1 MDWVQQVNGRADLR
15 GRLAL
20 GRHRRGPIVAK
31 TANYAVLASD
41 SGTIFTNTGAEDT
54 VEFTLPAVSEG
65 LHYTFIATAN
75 YAILLKTATADTLIT
90 FNDTAA
96 DSIAIQTEDEI
107 IGGVLVAIC
116 DGTNFIGYSPTIAHT
131 LTVAT

>member
-20 GRHRRGPIVAK
+20 GKHRRGPIVAK
-31 TANYAVLASD
+31 TAHYTVTAAD
-41 SGTIFTNTGAEDT
+41 SGTVFTNTGAEAQ
-54 VEFTLPAVSEG
+54 VNFTLPAVSEG
-65 LHYTFIATAN
+65 LCYEFIATAN
-75 YAILLKTATADTLIT
+75 FPILVKTATADTLIT
-90 FNDTAA
+90 FNDVEA
-96 DSIAIQTEDEI
+96 DSISIGTENEI

-116 DGTNFIGYSPTIAHT
+116 DGTNFIGYSPSILHT